1 MPGLRVVRLGPERL
15 RMGPWRGDARVAC
28 LAPVADT
35 PGPTPAMVQ
44 HCCTMLERQG
54 FSEVVTAALSIHEQ
68 RGFLL
73 SGFEVREELH
83 LLSRDLDTLP
93 RAPDAP
99 LRRGR
104 RRDRRPTLEIDAMAF
119 PPFWRLDETGLVDAM
134 AATPSAR
141 FRVAGHG
148 RVLGYA
154 VSGRAGARGYLQR
167 LAVHPEAQG
176 QGLGRAL
183 VLDGLRWMRRGGV
196 IRAMVNTQV
205 ENDRA
210 LQLYQSM
217 GFQMEPTGLAV
228 LVRRLQDREL
238 TP

>member
-44 HCCTMLERQG
+44 HCCAMLERQG
-54 FSEVVTAALSIHEQ
+54 FTEVVTAALSVHEQ

-73 SGFEVREELH
+73 CGFEVREELH
-83 LLSRDLDTLP
+83 LLSRELDTLP

-104 RRDRRPTLEIDAMAF
+104 RRDRRPTLEIDTMAF

-167 LAVHPEAQG
+167 LAVHPGAQG
-176 QGLGRAL
+176 RGLGRAL

-217 GFQMEPTGLAV
+217 GFRMEPTGLAV
-228 LVRRLQDREL
+228 LVRRLPDREL
-238 TP
+238 TG

>member
-1 MPGLRVVRLGPERL
+1 MPGLRVVRRGPERL

-35 PGPTPAMVQ
+35 PGPTPVMVE
-44 HCCTMLERQG
+44 HCCDMLVRQG
-54 FSEVVTAALSIHEQ
+54 FGEVVTAALSVHEQ

-73 SGFEVREELH
+73 AGFDVREELH

-93 RAPDAP
+93 KAPNAP

-104 RRDRRPTLEIDAMAF
+104 RRDRRPTIEIDALAF
-119 PPFWRLDETGLVDAM
+119 PPFWRLDEAGLVDAL
-134 AATPSAR
+134 AATRSTR

-148 RVLGYA
+148 PVLGYA

-167 LAVHPEAQG
+167 LAVHPGAQG
-176 QGLGRAL
+176 RGLGRAL
-183 VLDGLRWMRRGGV
+183 VLDGLRWMRRGGAV
-196 IRAMVNTQV
+196 RAMVNTQLD
-205 ENDRA
+205 NDRA
-210 LQLYQSM
+210 LQLYQSL

-238 TP
+238 TS

>member
-35 PGPTPAMVQ
+35 PGPTPAMVE
-44 HCCTMLERQG
+44 HCCDMLVRQG
-54 FSEVVTAALSIHEQ
+54 FGEVVTAALSIHEQ

-73 SGFEVREELH
+73 SGFDVREELH
-83 LLSRDLDTLP
+83 LLSRALDTLP
-93 RAPDAP
+93 RVPDAP

-148 RVLGYA
+148 PVLGYA

-167 LAVHPEAQG
+167 LAVHPGAQG
-176 QGLGRAL
+176 RGLGRAL
-183 VLDGLRWMRRGGV
+183 VLDGLRWMRRGGAV
-196 IRAMVNTQV
+196 RAMVNTQLD
-205 ENDRA
+205 NDRA
-210 LQLYQSM
+210 LQLYQSL

-228 LVRRLQDREL
+228 LVRRLPDREL
-238 TP
+238 TS

>member
-1 MPGLRVVRLGPERL
+1 MPGLRVVRLGPEQL

-44 HCCTMLERQG
+44 HCCAMLERQG
-54 FSEVVTAALSIHEQ
+54 FTEVVTAALSIHEQ

-104 RRDRRPTLEIDAMAF
+104 RRDRRPTLEIDTMAF

-176 QGLGRAL
+176 RGLGRAL

-210 LQLYQSM
+210 LQLYESM

-238 TP
+238 TR